1 MWTYL
6 IDDLRIA
13 NMKPLIPPAIL
24 LEELPATEAIA
35 AHISA
40 SREAVGHVVKGND
53 QRLLVIAGPCSIHD
67 VEAANEYATRLKA
80 LATELE
86 EHLLIVMRVYFEK
99 PRTTVGWKGLIND
112 PGLDN
117 SFKINKGLHLARG
130 LLIDLADMGL
140 PVGCEFLDTI
150 TPQFIADLVCWGA
163 IGART
168 TESQVHREL
177 ASGLSVP
184 VGFKN
189 ATNGSIRVAVDAIQ
203 AASHPHQFLSVTK
216 QSVAAIVVT
225 TGNDSC
231 HLILRGSTSG
241 PNYEREAVQQCADM
255 LEAAGLRRT
264 LLVDCSHGNSRK
276 DYGRQAVVAREVSR
290 QLVEDEDCPIFGV
303 MVESHLV
310 PGRQNVDKPEALT
323 YGQSI
328 TDACMGWEQSV
339 EVLHQLA
346 EAVAVRTKTR
356 DCR

>member
-1 MWTYL
+1 MGSYR

-24 LEELPATEAIA
+24 LEEIPATEDIA
-35 AHISA
+35 GHISA
-40 SREAVGHVVKGND
+40 SREAVSRVVKGLD

-67 VEAANEYATRLKA
+67 VEAANEYASRLKA

-86 EHLLIVMRVYFEK
+86 DNLLIVMRVYFEK

-112 PGLDN
+112 PDLDN

-130 LLIDLADMGL
+130 LLADLANMRL

-150 TPQFIADLVCWGA
+150 TPQFIADLVSWGA

-189 ATNGSIRVAVDAIQ
+189 ATNGSIRIAVDAIQ
-203 AASHPHQFLSVTK
+203 AASRPHQFLSVTK

-231 HLILRGSTSG
+231 HLILRGSNSE
-241 PNYEREAVQQCADM
+241 PNYERSSVHRCADM

-276 DYGRQAVVAREVSR
+276 DYNRQPLVARDAAR
-290 QLVEDEDCPIFGV
+290 QLVEDESCPIFGV

-310 PGRQNVDKPEALT
+310 AGRQDIAQPEALT
-323 YGQSI
+323 YGQSV
-328 TDACMGWEQSV
+328 TDACMGWEQTE
-339 EVLHQLA
+339 EVLHDLA
-346 EAVAVRTKTR
+346 EAVATR
-356 DCR
+356 RRG